1 MLILA
6 ETIEAGRLWVKTTS
20 FAPYV
25 PRELQSAR
33 GYRTDS
39 VDTRIADAILDLW
52 HRSAL
57 QATLPTGKKRLA
69 AMAGVSPNTALAAV
83 RRLDGWFCRTAETPE
98 GIVFAPGDIFAEEL
112 AARTL
117 TPKQHYSAD
126 RGQSTPTNV
135 YTTRRTDDAFMTGTS
150 RTVKSWAKDLAP
162 DTGQTWREWIAEN
175 TAAGLG
181 ETALRVVDALDR
193 AGDMTAAELADET
206 GKTLGSIRR
215 AARRL
220 EALAVIEAERPDQR
234 SPKTYS
240 LPPEWTERID
250 DLRPALR
257 TYQLGD
263 GREES
268 RLQEMQCWAERQE
281 QTATTQEQK
290 DAAWRRKERLTGRR
304 SKVLTR
310 LHPSLPPEL
319 VNRMAADIPI
329 RQWTQKRA
337 AIAAMARQ
345 NEERTAHHAALAGT
359 LAQLADLPAA
369 EQRRMLHYAGYDA
382 GDIYTA
388 GNVL

>member
-1 MLILA
+1 
-6 ETIEAGRLWVKTTS
+6 
-20 FAPYV
+20 
-25 PRELQSAR
+25 
-33 GYRTDS
+33 
-39 VDTRIADAILDLW
+39 
-52 HRSAL
+52 
-57 QATLPTGKKRLA
+57 
-69 AMAGVSPNTALAAV
+69 
-83 RRLDGWFCRTAETPE
+83 
-98 GIVFAPGDIFAEEL
+98 
-112 AARTL
+112 
-117 TPKQHYSAD
+117 
-126 RGQSTPTNV
+126 
-135 YTTRRTDDAFMTGTS
+135 MTGTS

-162 DTGQTWREWIAEN
+162 DAGQTWREWIAEN

-220 EALAVIEAERPDQR
+220 EALAVIEADRPDHR

-240 LPPEWTERID
+240 LPPEWTDRID

-257 TYQLGD
+257 TYQLAD

-281 QTATTQEQK
+281 QTATTPEAK

-304 SKVLTR
+304 AKVLTR

-345 NEERTAHHAALAGT
+345 SEERTNQHAALAST

-369 EQRRMLHYAGYDA
+369 EQRRMLHYAGFDA